1 MKKLFCLVRVA
12 LRVNF
17 GLSVLRPRELLKKKK
32 DLWMAPLIGLGLV
45 GLAPVLIY
53 YLKGLRWVYNLLAPM
68 GQQAAVL
75 TFGLL
80 AGQFLILVFGFYYV
94 ISSFY
99 FSRDLALLV
108 PLPVTPT
115 QVLLS
120 KFTVILVNEYVTA
133 APLVLPVLIQYGL
146 LAKAGPRYW
155 IEAVLVYLLLPVI
168 PLSIVAL
175 LAVGLMR
182 AVNVGRK
189 KDFLIV
195 AGSLVLMTAA
205 LGGQYWL
212 SRSMGASVS
221 SEAIIRLFASP
232 DGFVQSIG
240 ARFPPSVWA
249 TRALAF
255 GLDAPGPAGAAL
267 YLGLSLGLFAGIMA
281 FSRRVFYRGL
291 IGLSERGTRGKSLGR
306 GALERKLRGGRRPVR
321 AVFIRELRIM
331 NRTPIFLLNG
341 VLSAVLIPIVFI
353 VMGKTGGGTGSD
365 SAQLIGLLASA
376 RPETAVLGTALF
388 MTVCACLNGTASSSF
403 SREGAQFWMSKIIPV
418 APRDQVKGKILHS
431 LGIAGLGLAAAAA
444 AAAFVFGI
452 KPLHLAGAL
461 ALALPATFVLTVVS
475 LMIDLARPLL
485 VWTNPQK
492 AIKQNLNVLLAFFAD
507 AGILFLGFWLVKALA
522 STGMGTTL
530 LLGAVLAVFAALGAA
545 GYVLLGA
552 FAERRYRAIET

>member
-1 MKKLFCLVRVA
+1 MRKLLCLVRVA

-17 GLSVLRPRELLKKKK
+17 GLSVLRPREILKKKK
-32 DLWMAPLIGLGLV
+32 DLWMVPLIGLGLV

-53 YLKGLRWVYNLLAPM
+53 YLKGLRWVYNLLVPM

-120 KFTVILVNEYVTA
+120 KFTVILVNEYITA
-133 APLVLPVLIQYGL
+133 APLVLPVLIQFGL

-155 IEAVLVYLLLPVI
+155 IEAAFVYLLLPVI
-168 PLSIVAL
+168 PLSVVAL

-182 AVNVGRK
+182 TVNVGRK

-195 AGSLVLMTAA
+195 AGSLVLMSAA

-212 SRSMGASVS
+212 SRSMGSSVDPQ
-221 SEAIIRLFASP
+221 AIIRLFTSP
-232 DGFVQSIG
+232 DGLVQTIG

-255 GLDAPGPAGAAL
+255 GFQAPGPVGAFF
-267 YLGLSLGLFAGIMA
+267 YLGFSLGLFAGIIA
-281 FSRRVFYRGL
+281 VARLFFYRGL
-291 IGLSERGTRGKSLGR
+291 IGLSERTSRRKTLTRGL
-306 GALERKLRGGRRPVR
+306 LDRKVSGGRRPVR
-321 AVFIRELRIM
+321 ALFLRELRIM

-341 VLSAVLIPIVFI
+341 VLSAVLIPIVFV
-353 VMGKTGGGTGSD
+353 VMGKTGGGRGSD
-365 SAQLIGLLASA
+365 SAQLVGLLASA
-376 RPETAVLGTALF
+376 KPATAMLGTALF
-388 MTVCACLNGTASSSF
+388 MTICACLNGTASSSF

-418 APRDQVKGKILHS
+418 APRDQVKGKLLHS
-431 LGIAGLGLAAAAA
+431 LTIAGLGLIAAAAA
-444 AAAFVFGI
+444 GAFVFGI
-452 KPLHLAGAL
+452 KPLYLAGAL
-461 ALALPATFVLTVVS
+461 AVALPATFLLTAVS
-475 LMIDLARPLL
+475 MMIDLARPLL
-485 VWTNPQK
+485 TWTNPQK

-507 AGILFLGFWLVKALA
+507 AGVLFLGFWLVMALVK
-522 STGMGTTL
+522 TGMGTTAL
-530 LLGAVLAVFAALGAA
+530 LAVVLAVFLVLGGAA
-545 GYVLLGA
+545 YVLLAA